1 MGGNGFRVQGS
12 GVRWRLRREYICGDA
27 QRFAIRESD
36 APSHSSLIPAFKFR
50 VVYVIYLF
58 KASIAAAASI
68 VTPKGRIDSSME
80 KLAL

>member
-1 MGGNGFRVQGS
+1 MGSGFRVQGC
-12 GVRWRLRREYICGDA
+12 GGGFAANIYVAMPKGLRYGSLMP
-27 QRFAIRESD
+27 Q
-36 APSHSSLIPAFKFR
+36 SLIPAFKFR

-68 VTPKGRIDSSME
+68 VTPKGRIDSSMA

>member
-1 MGGNGFRVQGS
+1 MPES
-12 GVRWRLRREYICGDA
+12 GIESPVASHSRLLI
-27 QRFAIRESD
+27 
-36 APSHSSLIPAFKFR
+36 PSYSSLIPAFKFR